1 MAIVITPFRATTVPV
16 RRMYWSGAGP
26 GFSSSS
32 SDEGA
37 LADDPTIS
45 AQFSPATALVGA
57 EKFLGAGYKEIAPG
71 IFRSADGLRQ
81 FRMTPRDLLPAPGN
95 IGPHVHFEALNKAG
109 QVIENLHLPVLPKSM
124 WRPVMRL
131 RAKVSGSTGKTR
143 HSIGDLVD
151 GTPMPVENVQTPEWV
166 EISEEDGAYYLFHL
180 DAEGVCFADT
190 WHQTLEEAKQQA
202 AFEFGIEAKEWS
214 KA

>member
-1 MAIVITPFRATTVPV
+1 
-16 RRMYWSGAGP
+16 
-26 GFSSSS
+26 
-32 SDEGA
+32 
-37 LADDPTIS
+37 
-45 AQFSPATALVGA
+45 
-57 EKFLGAGYKEIAPG
+57 
-71 IFRSADGLRQ
+71 
-81 FRMTPRDLLPAPGN
+81 MTPRDLLPTHGN

-109 QVIENLHLPVLPKSM
+109 KVIENLHLPVLPSSM

-143 HSIGDLVD
+143 HFIGDLVD
-151 GTPMPVENVQTPEWV
+151 GTPMSVENVRTPEWV
-166 EISEEDGAYYLFHL
+166 EISEVDGAYYLFHL

-214 KA
+214 KAQRS